1 MAEET
6 RRSLLDRALL
16 EDFPGEVIITEGAR
30 TGLAWV
36 GRQILR
42 FFEDTGKVGILLMR
56 GMGAFFSSGITYRG
70 QILDQMSAIGVGS
83 LPLVGI
89 VALFTGAVAAV
100 QAAYQLEGVVPLRYL
115 GAVIERSVLIE
126 LGPVLT
132 ALVVGGRVGASIA
145 AEIGTM
151 RVTEQVDA
159 LEVLSVDPIKYLV
172 MPRLV
177 AALVMLP
184 VIVVFANA
192 IAIFGGFIVATFSFD
207 QSPHIYSQALKQF
220 FHFKDLTSGLCKSA
234 FFGVLIAL
242 MGCHYGLASEGGAEG
257 VGVATTRAVVASCV
271 LVLVSDYVLANLLF
285 RVTF

>member
-1 MAEET
+1 MAEES
-6 RRSLLDRALL
+6 RRSLLDRTLD
-16 EDFPGEVIITEGAR
+16 DFPGEEIIAHGAR
-30 TGLAWV
+30 SGFAWV

-42 FFEDTGKVGILLMR
+42 FFEDTGRVGILFMR
-56 GMGAFFSSGITYRG
+56 ALGATVYAGANRR
-70 QILDQMSAIGVGS
+70 QIIDQMSAIGVGS
-83 LPLVGI
+83 MPLVGI

-159 LEVLSVDPIKYLV
+159 LEILAIDPVRYLV

-177 AALVMLP
+177 AAFIMLP
-184 VIVVFANA
+184 VMVVFANA
-192 IAIFGGFIVATFSFD
+192 IAIFGGFVVATFSFD
-207 QSPHIYSQALKQF
+207 QSPHTYVQALKQF
-220 FHFKDLTSGLCKSA
+220 FHFRDLTSGLLKSG
-234 FFGVLIAL
+234 FFGILIAM

-257 VGVATTRAVVASCV
+257 VGLATTRAVVASCV

>member
-6 RRSLLDRALL
+6 RRSILNRALL
-16 EDFPGEVIITEGAR
+16 EDFPGEEILTQGAR

-42 FFEDTGKVGILLMR
+42 FFEDTGRVGILFIR
-56 GMGAFFSSGITYRG
+56 AVAATASAGRYRR

-83 LPLVGI
+83 MPLVGI

-159 LEVLSVDPIKYLV
+159 LEILAIDPVRYLV
-172 MPRLV
+172 MPRLL
-177 AALVMLP
+177 AAAIMLP

-192 IAIFGGFIVATFSFD
+192 IAIFGGFTVATLSFD
-207 QSPHIYSQALKQF
+207 QSTHTYVQALKQF
-220 FHFKDLTSGLCKSA
+220 FHLKDLTSGLWKSG
-234 FFGVLIAL
+234 FFGVLIAM

-257 VGVATTRAVVASCV
+257 VGLATTRAVVASCV

-285 RVTF
+285 RVIF

>member
-1 MAEET
+1 MADE
-6 RRSLLDRALL
+6 RRSLLNRALL
-16 EDFPGEVIITEGAR
+16 EDFPGEEIITHGAR
-30 TGLAWV
+30 SGLAWV

-42 FFEDTGKVGILLMR
+42 FFEDTGRVGILFTRAVAATLQA
-56 GMGAFFSSGITYRG
+56 GAYRR
-70 QILDQMSAIGVGS
+70 QIVDQMSAIGVGS
-83 LPLVGI
+83 MPLVGV

-159 LEVLSVDPIKYLV
+159 LEILAIDPVRYLV

-184 VIVVFANA
+184 VIVVFADA
-192 IAIFGGFIVATFSFD
+192 IAIFGGFCVATLSFD
-207 QSPHIYSQALKQF
+207 QSPHTYGQALKQF
-220 FHFKDLTSGLCKSA
+220 FHLKDLTSGLCKSA
-234 FFGVLIAL
+234 FFGGLIAM

-257 VGVATTRAVVASCV
+257 VGLATTRAVVASCV